1 MAGGEVSAAGH
12 STQAVFSQGSDVHID
27 DRLALL
33 TPSSETFSPDEA
45 RLLAPFFT
53 NTDRSVVALRNL
65 PEVTKGALFS
75 RYSRTAKGVRR
86 LFLDEFYGQPDVVMQ
101 DSGVLT
107 AENDSALRKAE
118 AFYGRVLSDYG
129 DDSVG
134 ELGGAHIAFQD
145 ISQIAAKAI
154 EDSRIGAAYLEKSTR
169 YVRFDDK
176 VNGRYKY
183 YRDRRILASPLAA
196 EFTACM
202 DGLFDAY
209 ARSFPLMTA
218 YLERKHPIDDIVF
231 DNALTGASERYADIS
246 DEEFKKSA
254 LFAYNQA
261 LRARACDSLRC
272 FLPLASLTNVGV
284 YANGRTH
291 EYILTK
297 LYADALDEMNTLAAA
312 ANHELEQVI
321 GPFIKRAGNERGL
334 AHQQYLRQR
343 RAAQARW
350 AKAVQPAPT
359 TGPGCKVSLLRY
371 DDDAL
376 DSVVAA
382 ILFPYSDYAEA
393 DLLQTA
399 AGLSNDTKARIV
411 ADYVGER
418 QNRRHKPGRAFERAS
433 YTFELCLNIGEY
445 RDLQRHRVCT
455 PARQQFSTGI
465 GYDVNPDVA
474 AVPEVRALY
483 EDALARADVL
493 YQRMAGEMPAE
504 AQYAVPMGYR
514 VRYTMQMNLREAF
527 HLIELRSGEQGH
539 RDYRQTAQQ
548 MYQAI
553 KAVHPELVQGM
564 TFVNMTPDIAMGRL
578 RAEMR
583 SARRKLER

>member
-1 MAGGEVSAAGH
+1 M
-12 STQAVFSQGSDVHID
+12 
-27 DRLALL
+27 
-33 TPSSETFSPDEA
+33 
-45 RLLAPFFT
+45 
-53 NTDRSVVALRNL
+53 VALRNL

-86 LFLDEFYGQPDVVMQ
+86 LFLDEFYGQPDVVMHDGAPQ
-101 DSGVLT
+101 AVES
-107 AENDSALRKAE
+107 DSALQKAE
-118 AFYGRVLSDYG
+118 AFYARVLSDYG

-134 ELGGAHIAFQD
+134 ELGGAHIAFQE

-154 EDSRIGAAYLEKSTR
+154 EDSRVGASYLEKSTR

-176 VNGRYKY
+176 VDGRYKY
-183 YRDRRILASPLAA
+183 YRDRRILASPFGG
-196 EFTACM
+196 EFVACM
-202 DGLFDAY
+202 DQLFDAY
-209 ARSFPLMTA
+209 AHSFPLITA
-218 YLERKHPIDDIVF
+218 YLERKHPIDSITF
-231 DNALTGASERYADIS
+231 DNALTGHSERYADIR
-246 DEEFKKSA
+246 DEEFRKSA

-291 EYILTK
+291 EYIMTK
-297 LYADALDEMNTLAAA
+297 LYADALDEMNTLACA

-321 GPFIKRAGNERGL
+321 GPFIKRASNERGL
-334 AHQQYLRQR
+334 AHQEYLRQR
-343 RAAQARW
+343 RLAQEHW
-350 AKAVQPAPT
+350 AKAVRPAPST
-359 TGPGCKVSLLRY
+359 ASGCKVTLLRY
-371 DDDAL
+371 DEDAL

-382 ILFPYSDYAEA
+382 ILFPYSDHAEA

-399 AGLSNDTKARIV
+399 AGLSADTKARIV
-411 ADYVGER
+411 SDYVGER
-418 QNRRHKPGRAFERAS
+418 SNRRHKPGRAFERAG

-455 PARQQFSTGI
+455 PARQQFSTTI
-465 GYDVNPDVA
+465 GYDVNPDIA
-474 AVPEVRALY
+474 AVPQVRALY
-483 EDALARADVL
+483 EGAMICAADLFSRMARA
-493 YQRMAGEMPAE
+493 MPAE

-514 VRYTMQMNLREAF
+514 VRYTIQMNLREAF

-553 KAVHPELVQGM
+553 KAVHPELAQGM
-564 TFVNMTPDIAMGRL
+564 SFVNMTPDIAMGRL

-583 SARRKLER
+583 SARKRATNEHG

>member
-1 MAGGEVSAAGH
+1 M
-12 STQAVFSQGSDVHID
+12 HID

-33 TPSSETFSPDEA
+33 TPSSESFTPGEA

-101 DSGVLT
+101 EAAAPADESGHVVDR
-107 AENDSALRKAE
+107 AA
-118 AFYGRVLSDYG
+118 AFYARVLSDYG

-154 EDSRIGAAYLEKSTR
+154 EDSRIGASYLEKSTR

-176 VNGRYKY
+176 VAGRYRY
-183 YRDRRILASPLAA
+183 YRDRRILASPVAA
-196 EFTACM
+196 EFVAAM
-202 DGLFDAY
+202 DHLFDAY
-209 ARSFPLMTA
+209 ARSFPLMIG
-218 YLERKHPIDDIVF
+218 YLERKHPIESITF
-231 DNALTGASERYADIS
+231 ENALSGAAVRFGDIT
-246 DEEFKKSA
+246 DAEFRKSA
-254 LFAYNQA
+254 LFAYGQA

-297 LYADALDEMNTLAAA
+297 LYADALDEMNTLAFA
-312 ANHELEQVI
+312 ANHELAQVI
-321 GPFIKRAGNERGL
+321 GPFITRASNERGL
-334 AHQQYLRQR
+334 AHQAYLRQR
-343 RAAQARW
+343 RAAQERW
-350 AKAVQPAPT
+350 AKAVQPPPA
-359 TGPGCKVSLLRY
+359 TGPGCKVALLRY
-371 DDDAL
+371 DDDAI

-382 ILFPYSDYAEA
+382 ILFPYSDYPEA

-399 AGLSNDTKARIV
+399 AGLSAETKARIV

-455 PARQQFSTGI
+455 PARQQFGTAL
-465 GYDVNPDVA
+465 GYDVNADVA
-474 AVPEVRALY
+474 AVPAVRALY
-483 EDALARADVL
+483 EEAMARAAALCSRLASDL
-493 YQRMAGEMPAE
+493 PAE

-514 VRYTMQMNLREAF
+514 VRYTMQMNLREAY

-553 KAVHPELVQGM
+553 KTVHPALAQGM
-564 TFVNMTPDIAMGRL
+564 TFVNTTPDIAMGRL

-583 SARRKLER
+583 SARRKAGRA